1 MRKYDAIQIR
11 RMARFRTNAER
22 MGVWD
27 RVAADREQTF
37 SEFARN
43 ALNAATVG
51 LVDQEDLRRHLLQ
64 MRSIL
69 NACPQLRT
77 DEQRM
82 ERVQMVLQ
90 HINRLLRYE
99 PINE

>member
-1 MRKYDAIQIR
+1 
-11 RMARFRTNAER
+11 
-22 MGVWD
+22 
-27 RVAADREQTF
+27 
-37 SEFARN
+37 
-43 ALNAATVG
+43 
-51 LVDQEDLRRHLLQ
+51 
-64 MRSIL
+64 
-69 NACPQLRT
+69 LRT